1 MLKYSGKLY
10 ISDHAVVAA
19 GPRGALC
26 VNLEAAGDG
35 AAAGVALAVGLRPAV
50 AVLPVVHHPVTTE
63 AVLPKLA
70 VHTGSTLLASTH

>member
-1 MLKYSGKLY
+1 ML

-19 GPRGALC
+19 GTRGALG

-63 AVLPKLA
+63 AVLPQLA